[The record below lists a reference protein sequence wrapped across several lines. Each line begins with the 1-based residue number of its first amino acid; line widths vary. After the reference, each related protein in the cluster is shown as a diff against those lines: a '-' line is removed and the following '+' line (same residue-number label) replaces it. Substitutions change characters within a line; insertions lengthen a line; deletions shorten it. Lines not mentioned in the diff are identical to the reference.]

1 MQRQCPVTYS
11 PSAAIHTQHRLGL
24 FIMRQCLK
32 IIKTIWQNHI
42 IWNTFHMIFP
52 WETADEYLHQG
63 KGGKI
68 QTIVRFSVQTL
79 IILNLVSWNGLH
91 RSNIFKMIV
100 CWEYTVSE
108 RLLHLCE
115 KSLCIWFLWISCC
128 PHQEIHFKITFH
140 YTHIVKLIPTY
151 AAYNNVH
158 LFEVDFLKHYLVQ
171 YSLMIQY
178 GPIFSTHQHE
188 HNTSMLDW
196 TIKTPTLDKTSWW
209 SLS

>member
-1 MQRQCPVTYS
+1 MPCYILTICS
-11 PSAAIHTQHRLGL
+11 HSHSAQTRVIYYGKFL
-24 FIMRQCLK
+24 RQCLK
-32 IIKTIWQNHI
+32 IIKSTWQNHI
-42 IWNTFHMIFP
+42 VWNTFHMIFP

-91 RSNIFKMIV
+91 RSNVSKMTV
-100 CWEYTVSE
+100 CWEYTVRGSYICV
-108 RLLHLCE
+108 RNHYVSGSCE
-115 KSLCIWFLWISCC
+115 FHAALTRRY
-128 PHQEIHFKITFH
+128 TFH

-158 LFEVDFLKHYLVQ
+158 LFKVDFLKHDLVQ

-188 HNTSMLDW
+188 HKTSMLDN
-196 TIKTPTLDKTSWW
+196 
-209 SLS
+209 